1 MDGISTRFQI
11 GPKVLSPDI
20 PKYYPI
26 SYLLWEL
33 SFWQEVLPYF
43 GVVFP
48 ISVLLNGAKLVYLDE
63 PSTHV
68 LTGWRI

>member
-48 ISVLLNGAKLVYLDE
+48 ISVLLNGAWIMGRSWYIWTN
-63 PSTHV
+63 PQHMF
-68 LTGWRI
+68 